1 MWTYYGSGELG
12 RPVLSESFDLFW
24 SSRSAATVLRPSR
37 MTLDWDELWVDVVT
51 RSNSRKYL
59 VSSFWDSTLK

>member
-37 MTLDWDELWVDVVT
+37 MTLDCDELWVDVVT

-59 VSSFWDSTLK
+59 VSYFWNSTLM

>member
-1 MWTYYGSGELG
+1 MCPCCGSRELG

-37 MTLDWDELWVDVVT
+37 MTLDCDELWVDIAT
-51 RSNSRKYL
+51 RSNIRKNL